1 MTNEYKA
8 IDPRDLPAQSFEWG
22 ATKWLV
28 APSVT
33 PGANMSF
40 GEVAVLPGRGH
51 DRHNHPD
58 SEEILYFLSGE
69 GMQMVGDEEPFPVGP
84 GDTIYIPA
92 GVFHSTV
99 NTGWGPLRVIAI
111 YNPAGPEKDLEGLPD
126 FLEVAPGDA
135 PGWSRSS

>member
-1 MTNEYKA
+1 MTNKYKA

-28 APSVT
+28 APGVT

-99 NTGWGPLRVIAI
+99 NTGWGLLRVIAI

-126 FLEVAPGDA
+126 FLEVAPGEA
-135 PGWSRSS
+135 PRWGRSS